1 MDVAFHYFS
10 DKKVANIRASTSSA
24 APLEFVKTN
33 CVFLGFQPV
42 SPDDVAATVGG
53 LPSKQCATDPIPTW
67 LLKECADDLAL
78 FLCRLFNR
86 SLQLG
91 VVPAAFVSAYIS
103 GWSSGSGYMALNH
116 WRPCSCRRWSTC
128 LEQSSS
134 RSAPIRVTFYFQN
147 TPEVT
152 SVQHIIPL
160 SLTVSLTIFCTEPL
174 KPLVL
179 HTPLYIYHYYVTLHG
194 VKCNSVGGGCQQK
207 VLWVLICCL
216 LSCCSL
222 PRCCPAAGRLCLLS
236 LVTCVISDNDIFAQ

>member
-1 MDVAFHYFS
+1 MCERAFNDWSFGAGY
-10 DKKVANIRASTSSA
+10 A
-24 APLEFVKTN
+24 AL
-33 CVFLGFQPV
+33 
-42 SPDDVAATVGG
+42 S
-53 LPSKQCATDPIPTW
+53 
-67 LLKECADDLAL
+67 
-78 FLCRLFNR
+78 
-86 SLQLG
+86 
-91 VVPAAFVSAYIS
+91 
-103 GWSSGSGYMALNH
+103 H
-116 WRPCSCRRWSTC
+116 WWPCSCCRRSTY
-128 LEQSSS
+128 LWQSYS
-134 RSAPIRVTFYFQN
+134 RSAPIPDTFYFQN

-152 SVQHIIPL
+152 CVQHIIPL
-160 SLTVSLTIFCTEPL
+160 CLTVSLTIFCTEPL